1 MSEPTLTCE
10 EVLKHLVAYLDRET
24 DGHTAAEIEHHLEKC
39 RGCFSRAEFE
49 KQLLPILDQVARA
62 KQLHMVFDISGSG
75 LVWADRGMNL
85 TAEVIAALN
94 AGSSGASAAPSS
106 AAPSQP

>member
-49 KQLLPILDQVARA
+49 KQLKAQVRA
-62 KQLHMVFDISGSG
+62 
-75 LVWADRGMNL
+75 
-85 TAEVIAALN
+85 
-94 AGSSGASAAPSS
+94 AGSRAAPERLR
-106 AAPSQP
+106 ARIRKLVDEF